1 MRMALTYLTDAMKK
15 ANSTEP
21 AKVAKAMEGMKEEGP
36 FGPTEMRASDHQ
48 LIQPLFVLTFAK
60 AGGAL
65 KNTADGTT
73 DYSFKQDIKLDGP
86 ATARPTTCKM
96 QRPS

>member
-1 MRMALTYLTDAMKK
+1 MRMALTYLTGAMTAAK
-15 ANSTEP
+15 STDPVE
-21 AKVAKAMEGMKEEGP
+21 VAKPMEGMKIEGP
-36 FGPTEMRASDHQ
+36 FGPTEMRAANHQ

-73 DYSFKQDIKLDGP
+73 DYSFRQDIKLDGP

-96 QRPS
+96 QRPA